1 MIAARHYCVRGRV
14 QGVGFRYF
22 VVENAVR
29 LGVRGYVRNTM
40 DGEVEVHAEGE
51 ETALAGLRVELERG
65 PMLARVIEVVEGD
78 APVTGRYSSFSVRG

>member
-1 MIAARHYCVRGRV
+1 MIVARHYRIRGRV

-29 LGVRGYVRNTM
+29 LGVRGCVRNTI
-40 DGEVEVHAEGE
+40 DGEVEVHAEAE
-51 ETALAGLRVELERG
+51 EPALAALRLELQRG
-65 PMLARVIEVVEGD
+65 PMIARVIEVVEQD